1 MNDQSLHFTS
11 EVEFLKISAHFYIE
25 RKRALLFFFFLQCEE
40 HHLEPCFP
48 CLVWDYYCGSV
59 PERPKAPEF

>member
-1 MNDQSLHFTS
+1 MNDRSLHFAS
-11 EVEFLKISAHFYIE
+11 EVEFLKISAHCYIE
-25 RKRALLFFFFLQCEE
+25 RKGALLFLECYE
-40 HHLEPCFP
+40 HHLEPYFP